1 MKYKVIAAVAHNFT
15 HSFLSFSNYIEDGY
29 VIDLLRPEVSA
40 APGRTLSIEWLDDPP
55 VVSLPVSAAV
65 ERSIANYCV
74 SLPEHLEKH
83 GIPVTALRSFQ
94 TVLWVGPRLGLLARA
109 DAVDDRG
116 KRHTK
121 RVTF

>member
-1 MKYKVIAAVAHNFT
+1 VKYKVIAAAAHNFT
-15 HSFLSFSNYIEDGY
+15 HSFLSFTNYTEDGY
-29 VIDLLRPEVSA
+29 IIDLLRPAVWE

-55 VVSLPVSAAV
+55 VVSSPVSAAID
-65 ERSIANYCV
+65 RSIASYRA
-74 SLPEHLEKH
+74 SFPEHLEKH
-83 GIPVTALRSFQ
+83 GIPITALRSFQ